1 MSGTISEPA
10 WDEGDL
16 EARLCRALDLAKRVI
31 AWFASAGYADS
42 EAPANSFHPEKPIAE
57 TAMLLYAASGVRHLP
72 NVATRVDEI
81 AQLLVPHARSAQT
94 LLNMALQ
101 PALCLDLAV
110 PHILL
115 SKLGYPHPGI
125 DDFLRS
131 CRASQVR
138 DGHERPAFASLE

>member
-57 TAMLLYAASGVRHLP
+57 TAMLLYAASGVRHLSP
-72 NVATRVDEI
+72 HGSTRS
-81 AQLLVPHARSAQT
+81 LSFSYPMRVPRRRYSIWHSSPRCALTSLYRTFCCRSSDIQT
-94 LLNMALQ
+94 
-101 PALCLDLAV
+101 
-110 PHILL
+110 
-115 SKLGYPHPGI
+115 
-125 DDFLRS
+125 
-131 CRASQVR
+131 RASTI
-138 DGHERPAFASLE
+138 F